1 MTSLFACESTI
12 SITTTMCLDDRL
24 FIFTLQIISFYA
36 RTVPECNHRLVRGVL
51 GPVTS
56 LFIFDFVTFI
66 FYVLFL
72 YICGNGL
79 TRCVI
84 EYKC

>member
-24 FIFTLQIISFYA
+24 FAFTLQIINFYA
-36 RTVPECNHRLVRGVL
+36 RTVPECNHRLVLGVL

-56 LFIFDFVTFI
+56 VFDFVTFI

>member
-24 FIFTLQIISFYA
+24 FIFILQIISFYA
-36 RTVPECNHRLVRGVL
+36 RTVPECNHRLVLGVL

-56 LFIFDFVTFI
+56 VFDFVTFI